1 LRTKESWEKALLCA
15 QAALDKKA
23 YDLVILEVGEFTT
36 LAEYFVVCTGRSD
49 IQVQAICRAIEE
61 SLARAKMKPLAIEG
75 YPHGQ
80 WVLIDCGDVIIHVL
94 YESAREFYNI
104 EGLWGQAPRRE
115 LPEPYNAQ
123 AQHLRLATA

>member
-1 LRTKESWEKALLCA
+1 LRTKDSWEKALLCA

-23 YDLVILEVGEFTT
+23 YDLVILEVGEFTRI
-36 LAEYFVVCTGRSD
+36 AEYFVVCTGRSD
-49 IQVQAICRAIEE
+49 IQVQAIGRAIEE
-61 SLARAKMKPLAIEG
+61 ALAQAKMKPLAVEG
-75 YPHGQ
+75 FTHGQ
-80 WVLIDCGDVIIHVL
+80 WVLIDCADVIIHVL

-104 EGLWGQAPRRE
+104 EGLWGQAPRRQ